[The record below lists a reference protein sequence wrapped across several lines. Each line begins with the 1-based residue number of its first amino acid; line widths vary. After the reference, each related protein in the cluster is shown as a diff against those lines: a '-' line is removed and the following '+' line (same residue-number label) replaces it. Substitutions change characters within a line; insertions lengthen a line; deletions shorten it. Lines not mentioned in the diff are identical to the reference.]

1 MGSFHPERRVF
12 RRGDNVLGYWV
23 DHAEGFEIRS
33 GVRFR
38 ARVEAVVV
46 DPRRGRAKALIV
58 RSARLHRRRL
68 IPVEAAVAVDPFRRR
83 IEIERGGPRRV
94 ARASRSL
101 VQLVAAAVA
110 GMAGLAAWSGPRLRQ
125 LAALADEGARGIA
138 SRAAAASAWVVPRA
152 KTVGVAALT
161 LGLGLV
167 LRAAGALARGARS
180 IASWSGPRLA
190 AGARNA
196 RAYAATAVA
205 LGFGL
210 ALRFGGALLALAKG
224 IAAWSSLR
232 LSAGASSAR
241 TQTATAVVWL
251 GPRLSNQARTASRR
265 AIAVGRAF
273 VLGADATASWIA
285 PRLRASAEA
294 VAWATLTLGSA
305 VAAAVHLVGTRL
317 SEHVRYVSD
326 LRRN

>member
-1 MGSFHPERRVF
+1 MGSFHAERRVF

-38 ARVEAVVV
+38 ARVDAVVV

-68 IPVEAAVAVDPFRRR
+68 IPVEAVVAVDPFKRR
-83 IEIERGGPRRV
+83 IEIERARPRRV

-101 VQLVAAAVA
+101 VQLDAAAVA
-110 GMAGLAAWSGPRLRQ
+110 GIAGLAAWSGPRLRQ
-125 LAALADEGARGIA
+125 LASLADGGARGIA
-138 SRAAAASAWVVPRA
+138 SRAAAAWAWLVPRA
-152 KTVGVAALT
+152 KTVGAAALA

-180 IASWSGPRLA
+180 IASWSAPRLA
-190 AGARNA
+190 TGVRSA
-196 RAYAATAVA
+196 RAHAATAAA

-210 ALRFGGALLALAKG
+210 ALGFGRAILARAKS
-224 IAAWSSLR
+224 ISAWSRPR
-232 LSAGASSAR
+232 LSAGAISAR
-241 TQTATAVVWL
+241 TQTAAAVGRL
-251 GPRLSNQARTASRR
+251 GPQLSNLARTASRR
-265 AIAVGRAF
+265 AIALGCLI
-273 VLGADATASWIA
+273 VLGADATAAWIA

-294 VAWATLTLGSA
+294 VAGATLTLASA

-317 SEHVRYVSD
+317 SQHVRYVSD